1 MVSITKIIVG
11 MSCGFVLCLGLSN
24 AALAIDNFADDL
36 EADKHA
42 GRQDLMK
49 TDEVAVKGI
58 RTIKG
63 EVLHVESDYYLVRDF
78 DADLLRLYVDKN
90 TQKTDN
96 IRQGERIEA
105 KVNDQNYTLSI
116 HLAQ

>member
-1 MVSITKIIVG
+1 MISITKIIVG

-42 GRQDLMK
+42 DRQDPIK
-49 TDEVAVKGI
+49 KDEAAVKGV

-63 EVLHVESDYYLVRDF
+63 EVL
-78 DADLLRLYVDKN
+78 
-90 TQKTDN
+90 QGKTHFA
-96 IRQGERIEA
+96 I
-105 KVNDQNYTLSI
+105 T
-116 HLAQ
+116 